1 MDGKGSVVVKQDD
14 HKDSSFVD
22 EYCQNLQGALK
33 QINPDQILELAE
45 TLKSCWI
52 EGRRLWICGN
62 GGSAANATHMANDLI
77 YGVSKEYGSGL
88 KVASLSS
95 NAAVITCLAND
106 AGYDSVYSMQLA
118 VQAQEG
124 DILIVL
130 SGSGNSQNIIEVL
143 EQAKR
148 QQVKSYAI
156 LGFSGG
162 KAKALAD
169 VAIHFQ
175 IDDMQISEDLQV
187 IVGHMLMQWLYQN
200 KPTKNKE
207 AT

>member
-1 MDGKGSVVVKQDD
+1 MDGKGGVVVKQVDL
-14 HKDSSFVD
+14 KDSSFVD

-33 QINPDQILELAE
+33 QINPEQILELAE

-62 GGSAANATHMANDLI
+62 GGSAANAIHLANDFI
-77 YGVSKEYGSGL
+77 YGVSMEYGSGL
-88 KVASLSS
+88 KVVALSS
-95 NAAVITCLAND
+95 NPAVITCLTND
-106 AGYDSVYSMQLA
+106 VGYDSVYSMQLA
-118 VQAQEG
+118 VQAQQG

-156 LGFSGG
+156 LGYSGG

-187 IVGHMLMQWLYQN
+187 IVGHMLMKWLYQN
-200 KPTKNKE
+200 KPTKN
-207 AT
+207 